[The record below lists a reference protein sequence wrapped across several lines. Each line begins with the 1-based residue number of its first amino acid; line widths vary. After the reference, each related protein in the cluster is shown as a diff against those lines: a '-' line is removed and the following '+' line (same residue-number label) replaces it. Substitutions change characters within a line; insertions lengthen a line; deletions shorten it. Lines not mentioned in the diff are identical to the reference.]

1 MYDLVNDVFYT
12 NAGTGEF
19 SYITDIWIPELKVN
33 GTAIYVNRAT
43 CELNGDEYIF
53 NCTGVDMSFG
63 SVYISAGGQWLPRM
77 GTLYDITD
85 VKKLDLLLTNT
96 QFDKNYIT
104 FYDENQQSISMI
116 KFTANSGSVDV
127 PEGAKYCNVRFGI
140 NLSQSGNVYK
150 TKVHLIAYK

>member
-1 MYDLVNDVFYT
+1 MYDTVTGEFFVNQ
-12 NAGTGEF
+12 GTGEF
-19 SYITDIWIPELKVN
+19 SYSTDIWIPELKVN
-33 GTAIYVNRAT
+33 GTAIQINRAT
-43 CELNGDEYIF
+43 CVLNEDEYTF
-53 NCTGVDMSFG
+53 NCTGTDMAFG
-63 SVYISAGGQWLPRM
+63 SVYTSTGGQYGSRM

-85 VKKLDLLLTNT
+85 VKKLELLLTNT

-104 FYDENQQSISMI
+104 FYDENQSSVSFI
-116 KFTANSGSVDV
+116 KFTTNSGTVDV